1 LGFLIY
7 TVSTKGQSRQC
18 HPLQSFAN
26 EHSLLEFIAKN
37 LEPDTAWTDENSGLI
52 LSWLLREMEGG

>member
-1 LGFLIY
+1 MNTIPICLPLRKDETLQKKQLGFLIY

-37 LEPDTAWTDENSGLI
+37 LEPDTA
-52 LSWLLREMEGG
+52 